1 MKRLSAVLIILII
14 SVALFAEGVITVN
27 FGGAFGLV
35 SAKNPHSATN
45 KPVDVESNILTD
57 YDRTLESAT
66 GLGFDVGMD
75 FKLSSD
81 YNMYLDFAMT
91 FPFSLTIGQNKYVLN
106 ELEIFYHDTTKDY
119 EDADFTSIDGGPF
132 LNNLAF
138 HVGFSKNI
146 DLNSESFALKLGC
159 GLGYERIKSGFRFT
173 ARKTEEE
180 NTQYYCYDEFEVL
193 AHISFD
199 IYAAASYRINDN
211 FSVGITLMP
220 GATFYSSSKFYATM
234 KGSNLE
240 PIPSSEYYGNDEE
253 KSGMKPKY
261 ENSGFAFGFNL
272 GVRLGASYTF

>member
-1 MKRLSAVLIILII
+1 MKRLSAVLVILFI
-14 SVALFAEGVITVN
+14 SVSLFAEGVISVKL
-27 FGGAFGLV
+27 GGAFGFV

-45 KPVDVESNILTD
+45 KPIDVDSNILTD
-57 YDRTLESAT
+57 YDRTLERAS
-66 GLGFDVGMD
+66 GFGIDACLD

-91 FPFSLTIGQNKYVLN
+91 FPTSLSVGDN
-106 ELEIFYHDTTKDY
+106 EVDKKDNADYYNFLKNTY
-119 EDADFTSIDGGPF
+119 EEVDFTSIDGRGF

-146 DLNSESFALKLGC
+146 DLNSEPFALKIGC
-159 GLGYERIKSGFRFT
+159 GLGYERIKSGVQFT
-173 ARKTEEE
+173 ARKTEGDK
-180 NTQYYCYDEFEVL
+180 TQFYCYDEFEVL
-193 AHISFD
+193 AHVSFD
-199 IYAAASYRINDN
+199 IYAEASYKISDA

-234 KGSNLE
+234 NGTNLE
-240 PIPSSEYYGNDEE
+240 PIPSSDYYGSDDE

-272 GVRLGASYTF
+272 GVRLGGSYSF